1 MSTTYLKT
9 AAKTP
14 QTETATAQKVV
25 TDMLAQIQ
33 ARGEDAVR
41 EYART
46 LDRWEGEI
54 VLTADQIQQQIRAV
68 PASVRAD
75 IDFAIAQVRSFALA
89 QRASLREFSTELH
102 PGVTAGQR
110 VLADVREAVRGG
122 AALSAALE
130 RQHGLFSPLY
140 LSMVRAGE
148 AGGQLDAAL
157 KRLGEYLEGSRQ
169 LRGKVINA
177 LIYPVILL
185 LVVGGALGFLLGYVV
200 PEFASMY
207 ASLDAELSWF
217 TRLVLGVGDWV
228 RSGWWLMLAALLG
241 ALWWLERRLRTPVFR
256 ARMDGWLLRQRV
268 IGPLLARLDTARLAR
283 TLGTLIASGVP
294 LLGALEIA
302 KSVLGNRV
310 LLSEVEAA
318 ADAVRNGKRFSEAL
332 AAGGQF
338 PRLAVQMVEVGEE
351 SGALDGMLLNIA
363 ETFEYDTSQTLE
375 RLLAALVP
383 VMTVVLAVLVGVVV
397 LAVLVPIYGLTNAL

>member
-1 MSTTYLKT
+1 MALWRYRAL
-9 AAKTP
+9 
-14 QTETATAQKVV
+14 
-25 TDMLAQIQ
+25 D
-33 ARGEDAVR
+33 ARGQRVDGQMQAASR
-41 EYART
+41 EEVALRLQEQGY
-46 LDRWEGEI
+46 LPIE
-54 VLTADQIQQQIRAV
+54 
-68 PASVRAD
+68 ASP
-75 IDFAIAQVRSFALA
+75 A
-89 QRASLREFSTELH
+89 QRAGTEGLAARWARGFKRA
-102 PGVTAGQR
+102 PLSGPQQVQFTRQLATLLGAGQPLDRALGLLLELPDDAAGQR

-122 AALSAALE
+122 ASLSAALE

-148 AGGQLDAAL
+148 AGGQLDVAL
-157 KRLGEYLEGSRQ
+157 KRLGDYLEGSRQ
-169 LRGKVINA
+169 LRGRVLNA

-207 ASLDAELSWF
+207 ASLDAELAWF
-217 TRLVLGVGDWV
+217 TRWVLGLGELV
-228 RSGWWLMLAALLG
+228 RTGWWLLLAALLG
-241 ALWWLERRLRTPVFR
+241 ALWWFERRLRRPALRTEV
-256 ARMDGWLLRQRV
+256 DGWLLRQRV
-268 IGPLLARLDTARLAR
+268 IGSLLARLDTARLAR

-294 LLGALEIA
+294 LLSALDIA

-310 LLSEVEAA
+310 LLGEIEAA

-338 PRLAVQMVEVGEE
+338 PRLAVQMVQVGEE

-363 ETFEYDTSQTLE
+363 ETFEYDTAQTLE